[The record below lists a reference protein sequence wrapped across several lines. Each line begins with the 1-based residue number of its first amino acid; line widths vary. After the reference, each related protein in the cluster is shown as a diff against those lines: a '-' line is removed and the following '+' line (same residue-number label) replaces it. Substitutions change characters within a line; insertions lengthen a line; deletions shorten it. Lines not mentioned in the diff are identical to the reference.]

1 MINNNSDDV
10 YCFDSYF
17 RLDRT
22 SRKMFGANRTIE
34 DVLVCTS
41 AGHQTLPV
49 KLVDVMVT
57 VNLCHTLSLVWVK
70 WKFP

>member
-10 YCFDSYF
+10 YCPSWQD
-17 RLDRT
+17 
-22 SRKMFGANRTIE
+22 KMFGADKTIE
-34 DVLVCTS
+34 
-41 AGHQTLPV
+41 
-49 KLVDVMVT
+49 DVMVT